1 MLNSL
6 IAQIQSNKTNPKSK
20 LTFQKWTKKMSKNE
34 KSNKVLKKA
43 CKFMCCDHNAL
54 KMNYVTKKSVTIK
67 NYIFYKNYLGTF
79 SLTNISTNGNIFF
92 PNFPK
97 IWLRFMRH

>member
-1 MLNSL
+1 MLNIL

-43 CKFMCCDHNAL
+43 CKFRCCDHNAL

-67 NYIFYKNYLGTF
+67 KYIFYEKLF
-79 SLTNISTNGNIFF
+79 
-92 PNFPK
+92 
-97 IWLRFMRH
+97 RHFLCSIL

>member
-1 MLNSL
+1 MLNIL

-34 KSNKVLKKA
+34 KSNKVLKKT
-43 CKFMCCDHNAL
+43 CKFRWCDHNAL

-67 NYIFYKNYLGTF
+67 NYIFIKKLLG
-79 SLTNISTNGNIFF
+79 NFF
-92 PNFPK
+92 VN
-97 IWLRFMRH
+97 